1 MFTIDQVMDDREAL
15 MRLIDE
21 HRTLKE
27 TVQNSPVNFC
37 VYDRNDCLIAWN
49 KAYEEIHPEAFSEN
63 REKAE
68 RGQLTYE
75 QLIRY
80 QIAKEFPEGEV
91 DQEVA
96 RRVALQRH
104 ATGKSV
110 VRSYPS
116 VGYRKVCKYP
126 LPSGATA
133 GLAFEIN
140 DLKETEEQLERQARA
155 LEQANEDIR
164 QQALTD
170 ALTGLRNRRY
180 VDEHLPQI
188 ISKASLAMS
197 RVALLHIDLD
207 RFKPIND
214 TIGHAAGDHILRN
227 TAAILRE
234 ACPACEFIAR
244 VGGDEFVIA
253 LVGRCEEDHIRQ
265 TAEHIIERLS
275 QPERFQDQI
284 CRVGASIGI
293 AAEAAPRVDNGS
305 LLVHADIALYQAKN
319 EGRNCVRFFNT
330 ELQNKLRRKKKIAD
344 EIIVGIEKHDF
355 FPVFQ
360 PQFMADTLEVRGL
373 EVLCRWQ
380 HPDRG
385 VLKPKTFL
393 EIAKD
398 MGLMPRIDRLL
409 ADKTLGQLE
418 ELRAFGLEI
427 PKVAFN
433 VGNHRLLD
441 PSLVSQLVDLQHLDI
456 EVAIELVE
464 SMSLDSLDQSM
475 SWAIDRLKERGVSV
489 EIDDFGS
496 CRASIAGLMS
506 VGPNTMKID
515 QQIVLPI
522 IDSEPHRKLVRAI
535 IEIGNALDIEIVA
548 EGVETK
554 EHVRLLQSLGC
565 HVLQGFALAHPMPIE
580 ALLPFLKNRTWYNEL
595 SCGHRQKHP
604 RTCPTDDS
612 VVLLFE
618 SDKLG

>member
-15 MRLIDE
+15 MRLINE

-27 TVQNSPVNFC
+27 MVQNSPVNFC
-37 VYDRNDCLIAWN
+37 VYDQNDCLVAWN
-49 KAYEEIHPEAFSEN
+49 KAYEEIHPEAFSEH

-68 RGQLTYE
+68 KGQLTYA

-80 QIAKEFPEGEV
+80 QIAKEYPEDEV

-104 ATGKSV
+104 ATGESV

-116 VGYRKVCKYP
+116 VGYKKVCKYP
-126 LPSGATA
+126 LPCGATA

-140 DLKETEEQLERQARA
+140 DLKETQEQLEEQARA
-155 LEQANEDIR
+155 LEQANEEIR

-188 ISKASLAMS
+188 ISKASVVDS

-214 TIGHAAGDHILRN
+214 TIGHAAGDHILQN
-227 TAAILRE
+227 TAAILME

-253 LVGRCEEDHIRQ
+253 LVGRCEECCIKR
-265 TAEHIIERLS
+265 TAEHIIDRLS

-293 AAEAAPRVDNGS
+293 AAEAASQVDNGS
-305 LLVHADIALYQAKN
+305 LLVRADIALYQAKS

-330 ELQNKLRRKKKIAD
+330 ELQNRLHRKKKIAD
-344 EIIVGIEKHDF
+344 EIIVGIERHEF

-360 PQFMADTLEVRGL
+360 PQFIANTLEVRGL

-385 VLKPKTFL
+385 VLTPKVFL
-393 EIAKD
+393 EVAKD
-398 MGLMPRIDRLL
+398 VGLMPTIDRLL
-409 ADKTLGQLE
+409 ADKVLEQLE
-418 ELRAFGLEI
+418 KVLASGLEI
-427 PKVAFN
+427 PKIAFN
-433 VGNHRLLD
+433 AGNRRLLD
-441 PSLVSQLVDLQHLDI
+441 PNLISQLVDLQHLDI

-464 SMSLDSLDQSM
+464 SMSLDSLDQTIG
-475 SWAIDRLKERGVSV
+475 WAIERLKERGVSF

-522 IDSEPHRKLVRAI
+522 IKSEPHRKLVRAI
-535 IEIGNALDIEIVA
+535 IEIGKALDIEIVA

-554 EHVRLLQSLGC
+554 EHVGLLQSFGC
-565 HVLQGFALAHPMPIE
+565 HVLQGFALAHPMRIE
-580 ALLPFLKNRTWYNEL
+580 ALLSFLKNRTWRNES
-595 SCGHRQKHP
+595 SCCSHQQKHQA
-604 RTCPTDDS
+604 RTCPKDADFMM
-612 VVLLFE
+612 L
-618 SDKLG
+618 